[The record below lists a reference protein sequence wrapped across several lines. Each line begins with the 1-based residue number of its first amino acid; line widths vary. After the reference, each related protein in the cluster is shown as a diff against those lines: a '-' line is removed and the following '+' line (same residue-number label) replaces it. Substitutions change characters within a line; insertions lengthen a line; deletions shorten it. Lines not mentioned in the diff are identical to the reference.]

1 MIPDDAVCGISFEK
15 PDCQTSCEH
24 YFCRDEITRWLEQK
38 KREKSTM
45 TCPNCRTKITQVFVV
60 KNG

>member
-24 YFCRDEITRWLEQK
+24 YFCRDEITR
-38 KREKSTM
+38 
-45 TCPNCRTKITQVFVV
+45 
-60 KNG
+60 